1 MKCGLIG
8 RKLSHSYSPQIHSYF
23 SDYEY
28 KLYELEPNELESFM
42 KSNDLDAF
50 NVTIPYKKDVI
61 PYCNKLSVGAERI
74 GAVNTIVKEK
84 DGKLSGYNTDY
95 YGFLYMLNSTDVDVK
110 GKKAIIL
117 GSGGASLT
125 CQVVLKDLGASEVV
139 VISRNS
145 ENNYNNLNKHFN
157 AEVIVNATPVG
168 MYPNIENS
176 PIDLTDFKQ
185 CEAILDLIYN
195 PVKTKLLKQADEL
208 NINNANGL
216 SMLVAQAKKAYEL
229 FTDSCIDDSIIEN
242 ILKDLEI

>member
-8 RKLSHSYSPQIHSYF
+8 RKLSHSYSPKIHSYF
-23 SDYEY
+23 SNYEY

-42 KSNDLDAF
+42 KSSDLDAF

-74 GAVNTIVKEK
+74 GAVNTIIKEK
-84 DGKLSGYNTDY
+84 DGTLSGYNTDY
-95 YGFLYMLNSTDVDVK
+95 YGFLYMLNSTDVGVK

-168 MYPNIENS
+168 MYPNIDQCPVSLNVINNS
-176 PIDLTDFKQ
+176 KVVMDIIF
-185 CEAILDLIYN
+185 N
-195 PVKTKLLKQADEL
+195 PKITKLLEYAKS
-208 NINNANGL
+208 NINGL
-216 SMLVAQAKKAYEL
+216 YMLVLQAIKAEE
-229 FTDSCIDDSIIEN
+229 IWQNQSIN
-242 ILKDLEI
+242 LEINELLTRM